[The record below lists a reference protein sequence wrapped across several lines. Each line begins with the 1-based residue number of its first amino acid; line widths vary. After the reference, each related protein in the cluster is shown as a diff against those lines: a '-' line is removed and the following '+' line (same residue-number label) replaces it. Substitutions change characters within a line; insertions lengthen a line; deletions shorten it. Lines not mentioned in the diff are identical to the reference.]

1 MLEKFQETWE
11 AQEEAKRRN
20 GNRVRLLLE
29 RVQKLENESWNREGA
44 KEDLGA
50 R

>member
-20 GNRVRLLLE
+20 ENRVKSLLE
-29 RVQKLENESWNREGA
+29 RVDKLEKDSWDREGA
-44 KEDLGA
+44 KEDIGA